1 MKTNPT
7 DPSPRSGAAADLR
20 RRAEERLSQGA
31 EDRGRKTEDGGR
43 SEGEAQRV
51 LHELRVHQ
59 IELEMQ
65 NEELRRT
72 QEELEASKARYFDL
86 YEMAPVGYLVLS
98 ENGLIEETNLTAAT
112 LLDVVRAQL
121 VRRLFALFIFK
132 EDQDLYYLHRK
143 KIIESDE
150 RQICELRMVKRDG
163 TSFWVSIEG
172 ALSRADGGT
181 PTIHMLIS
189 DITVRKRAEE
199 QIAKQ
204 MDELRR
210 WQAATL
216 GREGRIGELKRE
228 VNALAIRLGQ
238 PPPYATTEGP

>member
-1 MKTNPT
+1 MKKITPGPT
-7 DPSPRSGAAADLR
+7 PDDVVAVELR
-20 RRAEERLSQGA
+20 LRAEGRLSQ
-31 EDRGRKTEDGGR
+31 RTEVGGR
-43 SEGEAQRV
+43 SEEGTQGV

-72 QEELEASKARYFDL
+72 QEELKASKARYFNL
-86 YEMAPVGYLVLS
+86 YEIAPVGYFVLS
-98 ENGLIEETNLTAAT
+98 ENGLIEEANLTAAT
-112 LLDVVRAQL
+112 LLGVVR
-121 VRRLFALFIFK
+121 RRLVGQMFARFILD
-132 EDQDLYYLHRK
+132 EDQDLFYLQRK
-143 KIIESDE
+143 KTIESDE
-150 RQICELRMVKRDG
+150 RQICELRMVKGDG
-163 TSFWVSIEG
+163 TSFWAWMGGI
-172 ALSRADGGT
+172 LSRDDGGI
-181 PTIHMLIS
+181 PTLHMLIS

-228 VNALAIRLGQ
+228 VNAMSIRLGQ
-238 PPPYATTEGP
+238 PPPYASAEGP